1 MWPAEQFGVLTNQHK
16 NLFSLNIIFSFLL
29 YKVVRILITTEPFE
43 FLILG
48 KLHIYPNM
56 GLGYFIV
63 ILKSCGVGLGYFM
76 TIASRPSI
84 RVVGHKHKKVENGG
98 KKIRLNIVLH
108 GSMWARGGD

>member
-1 MWPAEQFGVLTNQHK
+1 M
-16 NLFSLNIIFSFLL
+16 
-29 YKVVRILITTEPFE
+29 TTEPFE

-76 TIASRPSI
+76 TIASLP
-84 RVVGHKHKKVENGG
+84 
-98 KKIRLNIVLH
+98 L
-108 GSMWARGGD
+108 D